1 MCQITVWNASYIC
14 HKTVWNVSYI
24 YHKTVKLDIWQNCIR
39 FYKFVGVSVSLKLV
53 GDRKGSISAFGRNF
67 RFRLMPKHFGKISL
81 SAERTFSAE
90 MTHFCRNW
98 GINGAGSNRNRG
110 NFGRNNPLSA
120 EIPSFGFFLLFR
132 ISYGWFLLSAEIAH
146 SQTPSFGF
154 GRNSFGRPLAEV
166 HLSQSW
172 HPDIAEPSPW
182 QA

>member
-1 MCQITVWNASYIC
+1 MY
-14 HKTVWNVSYI
+14 
-24 YHKTVKLDIWQNCIR
+24 
-39 FYKFVGVSVSLKLV
+39 FVSVGQIEADLKISSRHCQYSVAEMGSVLV
-53 GDRKGSISAFGRNF
+53 GDRKRSISAFGRNF

-154 GRNSFGRPLAEV
+154 GRNSFGRPL
-166 HLSQSW
+166 W
-172 HPDIAEPSPW
+172 RGKGW
-182 QA
+182 Q

>member
-1 MCQITVWNASYIC
+1 MIFGYF
-14 HKTVWNVSYI
+14 NVLRAFLMLMWSTYD
-24 YHKTVKLDIWQNCIR
+24 HGARTLV
-39 FYKFVGVSVSLKLV
+39 LV

-154 GRNSFGRPLAEV
+154 GRNSFGRPLSYGLIMNFYV
-166 HLSQSW
+166 VFRIIVLIIDLFHQ
-172 HPDIAEPSPW
+172 P
-182 QA
+182 